1 MGFPLRCCRSG
12 KWIQNPSV
20 QLPSCVRMDSTNS
33 SHSSAERT
41 SSNSSTGGS
50 CGAPPLEGLSQLAC
64 LDCHTC
70 SLLKWHRG
78 MAWDLNLSPVFT
90 SFFVDGIWLWQYLL
104 RTEGNRTHH
113 AWWKWDDGSCC
124 MGSVSCMCC
133 MGCHDC
139 NNHQS
144 NSGHGKLSTSLSV
157 LWQGDNGCHMMSI
170 TKYHELV
177 NHPASS
183 LEKGRNQ
190 SSKIVILDIK
200 NTSTCSPTPF
210 SVLMN

>member
-50 CGAPPLEGLSQLAC
+50 CGAPAVGGLSQLDC

-70 SLLKWHRG
+70 SLMKWHRV
-78 MAWDLNLSPVFT
+78 MAWDLNLSPVYT
-90 SFFVDGIWLWQYLL
+90 SFFVDGIWLWQYLV

-113 AWWKWDDGSCC
+113 AWMKVRWWFF
-124 MGSVSCMCC
+124 
-133 MGCHDC
+133 
-139 NNHQS
+139 
-144 NSGHGKLSTSLSV
+144 HGKRFMHLLHGVSWV
-157 LWQGDNGCHMMSI
+157 MIAIIINQIQVM
-170 TKYHELV
+170 
-177 NHPASS
+177 ASS
-183 LEKGRNQ
+183 TLVCLYYDKEIMDVTWWASQNTTNSWTIQPLVWK
-190 SSKIVILDIK
+190 KVEIK
-200 NTSTCSPTPF
+200 
-210 SVLMN
+210 VLK